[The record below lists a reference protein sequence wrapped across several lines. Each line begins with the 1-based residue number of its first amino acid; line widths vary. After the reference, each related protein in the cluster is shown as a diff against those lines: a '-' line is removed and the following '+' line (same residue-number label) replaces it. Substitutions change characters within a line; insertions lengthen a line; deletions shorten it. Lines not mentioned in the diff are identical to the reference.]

1 MLKLERNEMTIIYRE
16 IADFLKQSEQTIKQ
30 LKKLHPEKLELY
42 KLGALCKKYGITE
55 DDLVKI
61 LDIKNKSKDIIEPRL

>member
-1 MLKLERNEMTIIYRE
+1 MYKE
-16 IADFLKQSEQTIKQ
+16 IAEMLDQSEQNIKQ
-30 LKKLHPEKLELY
+30 LKQKHPQKLELY

-61 LDIKNKSKDIIEPRL
+61 LDIKNKEK